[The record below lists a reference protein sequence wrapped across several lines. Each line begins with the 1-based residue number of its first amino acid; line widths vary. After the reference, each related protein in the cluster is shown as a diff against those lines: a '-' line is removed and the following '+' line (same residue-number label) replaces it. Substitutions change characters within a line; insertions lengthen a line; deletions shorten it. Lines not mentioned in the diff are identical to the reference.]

1 MHRLLSQID
10 QPQALQAM
18 SVRELTE
25 LAREVRDVLCHLV
38 SERSAHFASNLGV
51 VELCLAL
58 HSVFDFRRDRLI
70 WDTGHQVY
78 PHKLVT
84 GRYPEFATIRT
95 RGGLMGYPNPAESAY
110 DLLMTGHAGCSLS
123 TALGLK
129 TGDDL
134 LGQTERRVVA
144 VIGDGAFSSGIV
156 FEAMNNASEL
166 NKDLLVILNDNKM
179 SICPRVGGMAH
190 YLDRLRT
197 NPLYT
202 GLKSEVVK
210 VLNHVPL
217 FGDPTE
223 RFLAQM
229 KEAVKAGLH
238 GGMLFED
245 LGFRYLGPV
254 DGHDLGLL
262 RKYLKMV
269 QKLEGPILLH
279 VLTEKGHGY
288 QPATQ
293 DPTYFHTPPALKEVA
308 GQPDSARKTGPA
320 YTDFAR
326 DAIRQQ
332 MLRDPRVTVL
342 TAAMCQGNKL
352 EPIRDEFPDRFFD
365 TGICESHAVA
375 FAAGQA
381 KAGLRPIVDI
391 YSTFLQRSFDQIFQ
405 EAALQDLPVVFMLD
419 RAGLVG
425 PDGPTHHGAFDLA
438 YMRVFPNM
446 VVMAPGDA
454 HDLQAMFEF
463 ALRHDAPCSIRYPKA
478 TAETLPGERAPV
490 ELGRAEIVSWG
501 RDGAILCCGALLSEC
516 LRAAGRLQEHGLD
529 VGVVNARFVKP
540 LDADVVQRAL
550 RECTFVV
557 TVEEGCLAGGFGSA
571 VLEAAIDA
579 GWDARRL
586 RRLGLPDRFI
596 EHGGRGELL
605 ADVGLDAEGIAQA
618 CLALTD
624 KVDMLNLRTDAGRA
638 AANQPACVPS

>member
-1 MHRLLSQID
+1 MHPLLSQIH

-25 LAREVRDVLCHLV
+25 LAQEVRDVLCNLV

-58 HSVFDFRRDRLI
+58 HSVFDFRTDRLI
-70 WDTGHQVY
+70 WDTGHQIY

-84 GRYPEFATIRT
+84 GRYAEFATIRT
-95 RGGLMGYPNPAESAY
+95 RGGLMGYPNPAESPY
-110 DLLMTGHAGCSLS
+110 DLMMTGHAGCSLS

-134 LGQTERRVVA
+134 LGQADRRVVA

-166 NKDLLVILNDNKM
+166 KKDLLVILNDNKM

-197 NPLYT
+197 NPFYT

-210 VLNHVPL
+210 VLNCVPL

-262 RKYLKMV
+262 RKYLAMV
-269 QKLEGPILLH
+269 QKLPGPILLH
-279 VLTEKGHGY
+279 VVTEKGHGY
-288 QPATQ
+288 QPAAQ
-293 DPTYFHTPPALKEVA
+293 DPVYFHTPPALKEVSGPTDA
-308 GQPDSARKTGPA
+308 ARTTGPA

-381 KAGLRPIVDI
+381 KAGIRPIVDI

-405 EAALQDLPVVFMLD
+405 EVALQKLPVVFMLD

-438 YMRVFPNM
+438 YLRVFPNLA
-446 VVMAPGDA
+446 VMAPGDA
-454 HDLQAMFEF
+454 YDLPAMLDF
-463 ALRHDAPCSIRYPKA
+463 ALRHDGPCSIRYPKA
-478 TAETLPGERAPV
+478 TAETLRGERSPV
-490 ELGRAEIVSWG
+490 ELGKAETVRGG

-516 LRAAGRLQEHGLD
+516 LRAAERLQQRGLD

-540 LDADVVQRAL
+540 LDTDVVQRAL
-550 RECTFVV
+550 RECSFVV

-571 VLEAAIDA
+571 VLETAIDA
-579 GWDARRL
+579 GWDVRRF
-586 RRLGLPDRFI
+586 RRLGLPDRFV
-596 EHGGRGELL
+596 EHAGRGELL

-618 CLALTD
+618 CLALAGQA
-624 KVDMLNLRTDAGRA
+624 DMLNLRADAGRA
-638 AANQPACVPS
+638 AASQPACVPS